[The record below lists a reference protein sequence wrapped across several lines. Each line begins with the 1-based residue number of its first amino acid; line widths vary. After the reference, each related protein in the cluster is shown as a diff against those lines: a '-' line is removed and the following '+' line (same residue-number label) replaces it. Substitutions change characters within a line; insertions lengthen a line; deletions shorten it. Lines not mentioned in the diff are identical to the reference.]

1 MKISDHTKLLLAYVL
16 FLLLIIVS
24 HSGCYSSKKASKQMD
39 KAISKY
45 PVLAAEKTRDRFPC
59 TDGKIDTVVT
69 TNYELL
75 EVECPGDTT
84 LILDTVTN
92 EVIRTIIKPGKTVYK
107 ESPVKTITRTVK
119 VEDSAKVYLAQ
130 ADRDHAIKER
140 DSANKRVKFW
150 RELSIWFGAF
160 GLLFLMAIIVL
171 TKRR

>member
-140 DSANKRVKFW
+140 DEYKRSAKKWKEAALVV
-150 RELSIWFGAF
+150 G
-160 GLLFLMAIIVL
+160 LFLLLAILFIIVL
-171 TKRR
+171 IKRK